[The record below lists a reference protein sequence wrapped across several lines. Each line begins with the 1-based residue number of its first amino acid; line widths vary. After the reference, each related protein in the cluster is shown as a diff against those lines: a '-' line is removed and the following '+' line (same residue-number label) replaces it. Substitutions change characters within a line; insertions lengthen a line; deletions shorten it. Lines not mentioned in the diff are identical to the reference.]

1 MAYTHAMV
9 HELTTFTLGI
19 PSLDISRANLKL
31 KRRRYTVAHHHP
43 VRILILTMLM
53 QVDEAGN
60 HDKPRSLDHSVT
72 LKRYLGDR
80 SYLTSNHSNRAYGV
94 EARFWIDDP
103 APLNHQIVMGIP
115 NVTTR

>member
-9 HELTTFTLGI
+9 HELATFTLGI

-31 KRRRYTVAHHHP
+31 KRRRYTVTHHHP
-43 VRILILTMLM
+43 VRILVLTMLM

-72 LKRYLGDR
+72 LKRYLGDG

-103 APLNHQIVMGIP
+103 APLNHQIIMGIP
-115 NVTTR
+115 NVTA